1 MVQLLLE
8 WGADVNAWDLRGNT
22 PLHNCVKDCTY
33 EDFDQALKIAKI
45 LPEAGA
51 EVDSKPFKPQ
61 YEWDRVGTVVT
72 PLLLAAKGPWESYS
86 PENEHLDPEQ
96 LPRSRTEMQVKLLRR
111 YGADVH
117 AKDWDGNSA
126 LVICVCDIKE
136 RLMSVCR

>member
-51 EVDSKPFKPQ
+51 EVDSKP
-61 YEWDRVGTVVT
+61 
-72 PLLLAAKGPWESYS
+72 
-86 PENEHLDPEQ
+86 
-96 LPRSRTEMQVKLLRR
+96 
-111 YGADVH
+111 
-117 AKDWDGNSA
+117 
-126 LVICVCDIKE
+126 I
-136 RLMSVCR
+136 